1 MGSISRC
8 VAPASILVILIVLIK
23 EGAIF
28 RNMGGFGFMSL
39 LNMTMI
45 VDVFNIK
52 VALQAI
58 WRVYLT
64 LAEAM

>member
-1 MGSISRC
+1 
-8 VAPASILVILIVLIK
+8 
-23 EGAIF
+23 
-28 RNMGGFGFMSL
+28 MSL